1 MFKKSF
7 FVVLLVCSL
16 MSAVEAEVFHWKLDN
31 AVTGN
36 YADPTNWDVG
46 AVGAENPQNLVPG
59 SGDEIFGAHGASW
72 NFGGCTHTIGK
83 WDSLKDLSGNNSWT
97 SYTVDIANG
106 VFNVLSRYSRRDV
119 INVMD
124 GAKLVFPAGSTYVAS
139 LDDGAVETITVKA
152 HGRVEFLG
160 NLWPY
165 KLTLHTERYG
175 TAIVDP
181 ESFHIH
187 EKSAQENKITI
198 YGTNVFPRGLV
209 FDGSGLANSKLTMTL
224 GWSGRLIA
232 AGNFSRNGKSGE
244 FNLSVAGGGSKIETI
259 GDLSFSGIDSCQ
271 VKANTDFIVN
281 EGNTLDISNFSF
293 YDNLLDDLGRE
304 VVCVKSGEGTI
315 AVGSDLPPKFRIDA
329 GTVAVKMQRNDL
341 AGLVFPNGNVCIRY
355 DVTGCRLDA
364 TEYSEQISN
373 LSFESGID
381 LSSLTAGAILFSSK
395 NEDVRAAMKEE
406 LLKDIPDGLGIAE
419 SGDSLVLQKA
429 DVIKFNTSVSSD
441 LSEPS
446 AWTGGVV
453 PDGGSVM
460 ITGSGSAICSS
471 GSPTFSEIMVTEGA
485 TLVLQGG
492 TESSPLVPP
501 PLGMAYNGK
510 IVCAAGSYVKLTNEI
525 ACTAVASALPVFEIA
540 TNAVLYADVPD
551 HETKGLRFKN
561 MKLNYFG
568 TIKLPDGVNYSTP
581 CITFGTASEGESA
594 LFGLN
599 IDGGVLEVRD
609 SITNWKS
616 DGWYGNA
623 TMIRVM
629 CPEEGGEV
637 RPAGDFVWRNFV
649 KTPEYRTEQIDG
661 KNETIFSNSGYQMG
675 VGNPE
680 DIRFTIHVS
689 GTPMWLNGTSVI
701 GGGADIVCTGAG
713 SGLVRSDALVI
724 YTLTQHV
731 TVTNAAKITLKDGAK
746 FSYPYCCGGNK
757 GSVYFTPTEKFHV
770 ALELEGGVSEMYKT
784 ASVGEMKAKAVVRN
798 GCYDIGRLIPETVN
812 KPETG
817 WAGAAYGKVFERFAA
832 IEIHGLLQVRAT
844 DAFPRPA
851 WWNFEGYWDHEV
863 DFTDMPVVGDG
874 SILVTNITA
883 NNSMTLTMLNRGN
896 QATGTIA
903 AAPGTRSRLLFKDDA
918 NWMGTVVANGCVG
931 LVNTDAATGKEKAAV
946 VKFKNIHMDGEFPI
960 RIWNTEAAR
969 TNDFIDIVGA
979 ITGNEGGF
987 CGVPMD
993 GHSPKAGEVYRIA
1006 TYPASAALPAST
1018 VTRWRIDSVPHE
1030 SDETKVVLTLTYQP
1044 IGTTIILR

>member
-1 MFKKSF
+1 MLKPVFTAIIAWSF
-7 FVVLLVCSL
+7 LLLSL
-16 MSAVEAEVFHWKLDN
+16 QAEVFHWKLGY
-31 AVTGN
+31 AVEGN
-36 YADPTNWDVG
+36 YADPANWDVG
-46 AVGAENPQNLVPG
+46 AVGAGNSQNLVPG
-59 SGDEIFGAHGASW
+59 SGDEIFGARHASW
-72 NFGGCTHTIGK
+72 NFEGGSYTIGK
-83 WDSLKDLSGNNSWT
+83 WDSLKNLAGANDWNT
-97 SYTVDIANG
+97 YTYYIANG
-106 VFNVLSRYSRRDV
+106 VFNVLSRYSRRDA
-119 INVMD
+119 INVME
-124 GAKLVFPAGSTYVAS
+124 GGELVFPAGSTYVAS
-139 LDDGAVETITVKA
+139 LDDGAVETVTVKA
-152 HGRVEFLG
+152 GGRVEFLG

-165 KLTLHTERYG
+165 KLTLHTDRYG

-181 ESFHIH
+181 ESFRIH
-187 EKSAQENKITI
+187 DKSAQENKITI

-209 FDGSGLANSKLTMTL
+209 FDDGGLANSKLTMTL
-224 GWSGRLIA
+224 GWSGHLIA

-244 FNLSVAGGGSKIETI
+244 FNLTVAGGGSKIEAT
-259 GDLSFSGIDSCQ
+259 GDLSFAGIDNCQ
-271 VKANTDFIVN
+271 VNANTEFIVN
-281 EGNTLDISNFSF
+281 EEHTIDISNFSF
-293 YDNLLDDLGRE
+293 YDNLIDDLERE

-315 AVGSDLPPKFRIDA
+315 AIGSDLPPKFKINA

-355 DVTGCRLDA
+355 EVSGCRLDA
-364 TEYSEQISN
+364 TEYPEQIST

-381 LSSLTAGAILFSSK
+381 LSSLSAGAILFSSA
-395 NEDVRAAMKEE
+395 NETVREAMKEE
-406 LLKDIPDGLGIAE
+406 LLKNVPDGLDIVE

-446 AWTGGVV
+446 AWTGGAV

-460 ITGSGSAICSS
+460 ITGLGRAIYSF
-471 GSPTFSEIMVTEGA
+471 GSPKFSEIMVTEGA

-492 TESSPLVPP
+492 TESSPLIPP
-501 PLGMAYNGK
+501 PLCMAYNGK

-525 ACTAVASALPVFEIA
+525 TCTAVVSSLPVFEIS

-551 HETKGLRFKN
+551 HETKGLCFKN
-561 MKLNYFG
+561 MQLNYFG

-599 IDGGVLEVRD
+599 IDGGILEVRD
-609 SITNWKS
+609 SITNWKA

-637 RPAGDFVWRNFV
+637 IPVGDFVWRNFV
-649 KTPEYRTEQIDG
+649 KTPEYRTELIDG
-661 KNETIFSNSGYQMG
+661 KNETIYSNSGYQIG

-680 DIRFTIHVS
+680 DIRFAMHVS
-689 GTPMWLNGTSVI
+689 GTPMWLNGTSII
-701 GGGADIVCTGAG
+701 GGGAEIVCTGAG

-757 GSVYFTPTEKFHV
+757 GTIFFAPTEKFHV
-770 ALELEGGVSEMYKT
+770 ALELEGGISEMYKT
-784 ASVGEMKAKAVVRN
+784 ASVGDMKAKAVVRN

-817 WAGAAYGKVFERFAA
+817 WLGAAYGKVFDRFAA

-844 DAFPRPA
+844 DAFVRPS

-863 DFTDMPVVGDG
+863 QFTDMPVVGTG

-883 NNSMTLTMLNRGN
+883 KNSMTLTMLNRGN

-903 AAPGTRSRLLFKDDA
+903 AAPGTRSKLLFKDDA
-918 NWMGTVVANGCVG
+918 NWVGTVVANGCVG
-931 LVNTDAATGKEKAAV
+931 LVNTDSATGNEKAAV
-946 VKFKNIHMDGEFPI
+946 VKFKNILMDGEFPI
-960 RIWNTEAAR
+960 RIWNTDAYR
-969 TNDFIDIVGA
+969 TNDFIEISGT
-979 ITGNEGGF
+979 ITGSEGGF
-987 CGVPMD
+987 CGMPMD
-993 GHSPKAGEVYRIA
+993 GRSPKAGDVYRIA
-1006 TYPASAALPAST
+1006 TYPASAALPPST
-1018 VTRWRIDSVPHE
+1018 VTRWRIASVPHE
-1030 SDETKVVLTLTYQP
+1030 SDANKVVLTLTYQP